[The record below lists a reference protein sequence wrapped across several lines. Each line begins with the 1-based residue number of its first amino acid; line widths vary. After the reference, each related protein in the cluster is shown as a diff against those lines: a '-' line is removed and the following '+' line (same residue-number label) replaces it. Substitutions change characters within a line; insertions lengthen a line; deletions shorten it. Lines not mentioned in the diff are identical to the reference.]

1 MGSLARK
8 SRLSENIFS
17 FIIVGL
23 VFVSIVYFISDP
35 VWSYGLYSILGIIVV
50 ITFLPLFLLLF
61 REEDGIFGKYTKPQA
76 IKAWRDFQLK
86 RIDSKPTYTEL
97 VQRVKE
103 LERQISESKEM
114 DEALAENEARYKGI
128 VENISSEG

>member
-86 RIDSKPTYTEL
+86 RI
-97 VQRVKE
+97 KE
-103 LERQISESKEM
+103 TKYEKYSNNDEPESTLHKKKRKRRM
-114 DEALAENEARYKGI
+114 VR
-128 VENISSEG
+128 